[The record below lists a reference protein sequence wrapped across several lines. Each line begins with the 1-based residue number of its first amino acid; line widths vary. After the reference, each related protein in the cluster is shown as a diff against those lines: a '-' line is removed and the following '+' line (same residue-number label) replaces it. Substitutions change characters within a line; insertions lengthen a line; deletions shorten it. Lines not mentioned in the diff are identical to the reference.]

1 MQLKKIALATLAA
14 ASLMASTAH
23 AELVTNGGFETG
35 NLSGWAQGGNTGFTG
50 VATGSAFAHTGT
62 YGLSMGPVGSN
73 GSLSQTL
80 ATINGATY
88 QLGYW
93 LSSDGGTTNGF
104 SATVGSSTL
113 FAQTNIAAQGLTEY
127 SFSFVG
133 TGSDTL
139 IFAFRNDPGYLG
151 LDDISVV
158 QTNAVPEPASLLLLG
173 LGLAGLAISRR
184 RKTA

>member
-1 MQLKKIALATLAA
+1 MQIKKIAMATLVA
-14 ASLMASTAH
+14 ASLIASTAH
-23 AELVTNGGFETG
+23 AELVSNGGFETG
-35 NLSGWAQGGNTGFTG
+35 TLSGWTQGGNTGYTG
-50 VATGSAFAHTGT
+50 VTGSPYAHTGT
-62 YGLSMGPVGSN
+62 YGLYLGPVGSN

-80 ATINGATY
+80 VTTNGATY
-88 QLGYW
+88 RLDYW
-93 LSSDGGTTNGF
+93 LASDGGTPNGF
-104 SATVGSSTL
+104 SAMIGSSTL
-113 FAQTNIAAQGLTEY
+113 FAQTNIAAQGFTEY

-139 IFAFRNDPGYLG
+139 TFAFRNDPSYLS

-173 LGLAGLAISRR
+173 LGLAGLATSHR